1 MKRRAALLSYLSA
14 MALLCSCS
22 STPAPKPPVEWGYEK
37 EGITVSLKGDQQLNR
52 FQKSPHAL
60 VACLYQLRDP
70 NAFNQFRAEPD
81 GLARL
86 LECGRFDPGVATA
99 KRLVIQPGQELT
111 EALDRAEGA
120 RYVGFVAGYYRL
132 DRERSARLFTIPAVE
147 ETKGFFSRTRTVKPG
162 RLDIKL
168 LLGPQEIQD
177 VKEETEKP

>member
-1 MKRRAALLSYLSA
+1 MKRRAALLLYVSA
-14 MALLCSCS
+14 IASLCSCT
-22 STPAPKPPVEWGYEK
+22 STPKATPPLDWGYEK
-37 EGITVSLKGDQQLNR
+37 DAISVTLKGDPQLNL

-70 NAFNQFRAEPD
+70 NAFNQFRSEPD
-81 GLARL
+81 GMSKL

-99 KRLVIQPGQELT
+99 KRLVIQPGQELN
-111 EALDRAEGA
+111 ESLDRAEGA

-132 DRERSARLFTIPAVE
+132 DKDRSARLSTIPSVE
-147 ETKGFFSRTRTVKPG
+147 ETTGFFSRTKIVKPG
-162 RLDIKL
+162 RIDMKL

>member
-1 MKRRAALLSYLSA
+1 MKRPAALLLKLSA
-14 MALLCSCS
+14 MTLLCSCA
-22 STPAPKPPVEWGYEK
+22 STPDVKPPLEWGYEK
-37 EGITVSLKGDQQLNR
+37 EAISVSLKGAPQLNL

-70 NAFNQFRAEPD
+70 NAFNQFRTEPD
-81 GLARL
+81 GLAKL

-99 KRLVIQPGQELT
+99 KRLVIQPGQELAET
-111 EALDRAEGA
+111 LDRAEGA

-132 DRERSARLFTIPAVE
+132 DRERSARLFPIPAVE
-147 ETKGFFSRTRTVKPG
+147 ETKGYISRTKLVKPG

-177 VKEETEKP
+177 VTEETEKP